1 MGIQQFKEAFGIMDA
16 DKDGLLS
23 SSDLVSAFAAYGKNI
38 GGGEAQAMLDEV
50 DGPMN
55 FTQMVTLFAS
65 KMAGGSDDD
74 DVILASIECF
84 ENEGKIDAESFRHSL
99 MTFGVK
105 FSASEVDDAFAEMK
119 IDEGMIDAA
128 HLKGSDGS
136 EVNWFFD
143 REVQNPPSRS
153 MTTHIYWAPLLGSH
167 SSCEKSSSPSF
178 IKDSTLGTMQ
188 KYESYKKKSGTTNQ
202 TNSIQKTNYSLLRYC
217 SKTSSN
223 AYLEIELFK

>member
-1 MGIQQFKEAFGIMDA
+1 MGHSFLGPTGATTSTTMPKKANIFDSFSHSAIQQFKEAFGIMDA

-23 SSDLVSAFAAYGKNI
+23 SSDLVAAFGAYGKNI

-65 KMAGGSDDD
+65 
-74 DVILASIECF
+74 F
-84 ENEGKIDAESFRHSL
+84 EAFEMGGKIDADAFRHSL

-128 HLKGSDGS
+128 HLKGLM
-136 EVNWFFD
+136 V
-143 REVQNPPSRS
+143 
-153 MTTHIYWAPLLGSH
+153 
-167 SSCEKSSSPSF
+167 
-178 IKDSTLGTMQ
+178 
-188 KYESYKKKSGTTNQ
+188 
-202 TNSIQKTNYSLLRYC
+202 
-217 SKTSSN
+217 SK
-223 AYLEIELFK
+223 

>member
-1 MGIQQFKEAFGIMDA
+1 MGVLASTRLRLHSFLGPTGTTTNTTMGKKANIFDSFSHSAIQQFKEAFGIMDA
-16 DKDGLLS
+16 NKDGLLS
-23 SSDLVSAFAAYGKNI
+23 SSDLVAAFGSYGKNI

-74 DVILASIECF
+74 DAILASF
-84 ENEGKIDAESFRHSL
+84 EAFEIDGKIDADAFRHSL

-128 HLKGSDGS
+128 HLKGLM
-136 EVNWFFD
+136 V
-143 REVQNPPSRS
+143 
-153 MTTHIYWAPLLGSH
+153 
-167 SSCEKSSSPSF
+167 
-178 IKDSTLGTMQ
+178 
-188 KYESYKKKSGTTNQ
+188 
-202 TNSIQKTNYSLLRYC
+202 
-217 SKTSSN
+217 SK
-223 AYLEIELFK
+223 